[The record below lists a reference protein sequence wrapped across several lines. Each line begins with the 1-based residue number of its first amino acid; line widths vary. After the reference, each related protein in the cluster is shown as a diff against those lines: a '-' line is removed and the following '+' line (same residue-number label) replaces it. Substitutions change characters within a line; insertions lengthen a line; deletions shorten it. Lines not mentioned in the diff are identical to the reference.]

1 MTPAHRSTRRLVAD
15 SAGIA
20 EAAARLRAGGLVA
33 FPTET
38 VYGLGANALE
48 ATAAAGIFQAK
59 GRPASDPL
67 IVHLA
72 HPAELP
78 RVTRDVP
85 PPAYR
90 LAAAFWPGPLTLV
103 LPRAAAVPALVS
115 AGRATVAV
123 RVPVHPVAQAL
134 IAAVGMPIAAP
145 SANRF
150 GHTSPTSADHVLADL
165 DGRIDMVLD
174 DGPSPIGL
182 ESTVLD
188 LSSESPRLLRP
199 GGISLEQLRELIGV
213 VELAPQVPA
222 EHEALPGPGMME
234 RHYAPDNEL
243 RLCIGPPE
251 PARVWLR
258 QTSTELLAAGR
269 RPGLLLA
276 DEDMAYF
283 SNLAVDIERLGSVA
297 DLPGIA
303 RRLYAALRA
312 LDARRPDVLLARD
325 FGEAG
330 IARAIRDRLMRAAN
344 GKVTW
349 L

>member
-1 MTPAHRSTRRLVAD
+1 VTDVVRPTRRLLAD
-15 SAGIA
+15 QAGIA
-20 EAAARLRAGGLVA
+20 EAAAILRAGGLVA

-38 VYGLGANALE
+38 VYGLGANALD
-48 ATAAAGIFQAK
+48 ASAAAGIFQAK

-72 HPAELP
+72 QPDDLP
-78 RVTRDVP
+78 RVTHDIP

-103 LPRAAAVPALVS
+103 LPRAAAVPALIS
-115 AGRATVAV
+115 AGRPTVAV

-134 IAAVGMPIAAP
+134 IAAAGTPIAAP

-150 GHTSPTSADHVLADL
+150 GHTSPTSAAHVLADL

-188 LSSESPRLLRP
+188 LSSEPPLLLRP
-199 GGISLEQLRELIGV
+199 GGISLEQLRDLIGV
-213 VELAPQVPA
+213 VELAPRVLA

-234 RHYAPDNEL
+234 RHYAPDSEL
-243 RLCIGPPE
+243 QLCIGPPDS
-251 PARVWLR
+251 ARAWLR
-258 QTSTELLAAGR
+258 RSCVELLAAGG

-276 DEDMAYF
+276 DEDAAQF
-283 SNLAVDIERLGSVA
+283 SDLAVDIEYLGSVA
-297 DLPGIA
+297 DLAGVA

-312 LDARRPDVLLARD
+312 LDERRPAVLLARD
-325 FGEAG
+325 FGEVG
-330 IARAIRDRLMRAAN
+330 IARAIRDRLMRAAS

>member
-1 MTPAHRSTRRLVAD
+1 MTPAARPTRRLAAD
-15 SAGIA
+15 NAGIA
-20 EAAARLRAGGLVA
+20 EAAALLRAGGLVA

-38 VYGLGANALE
+38 VYGLGANALD

-78 RVTRDVP
+78 RVSCDVP
-85 PPAYR
+85 PLAYR

-103 LPRAAAVPALVS
+103 LPRAAAVPALIS

-123 RVPVHPVAQAL
+123 RVPVHPVAHAL
-134 IAAVGMPIAAP
+134 IAAAGTPIAAP

-165 DGRIDMVLD
+165 KGHIDLVLD

-182 ESTVLD
+182 ESTVLE
-188 LSSESPRLLRP
+188 LSSEPPRLLRP

-213 VELAPQVPA
+213 VELAPRILA

-243 RLCIGPPE
+243 RLCIGPAE
-251 PARVWLR
+251 AARHWLR

-276 DEDMAYF
+276 DEDCPFF
-283 SNLAVDIERLGSVA
+283 SDLAVDIEQLGSAA
-297 DLPGIA
+297 DLAGVA
-303 RRLYAALRA
+303 QRLYAALRA

-325 FGEAG
+325 FGETG
-330 IARAIRDRLMRAAN
+330 IARAIRDRLMRAAS